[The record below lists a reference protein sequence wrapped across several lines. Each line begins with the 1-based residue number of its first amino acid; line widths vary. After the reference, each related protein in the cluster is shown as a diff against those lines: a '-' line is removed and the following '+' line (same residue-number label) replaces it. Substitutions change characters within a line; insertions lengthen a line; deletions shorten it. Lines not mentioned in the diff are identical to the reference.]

1 MQTRVPVS
9 DAVTGDQPLLASR
22 VVAAYKEPDELVP
35 VTSAITHRLDSS
47 TPMIT
52 EVVQVYNFISIAF
65 SSAELLQ
72 ELAHVKGN
80 LLL

>member
-9 DAVTGDQPLLASR
+9 DAVTGDQPLLASGV
-22 VVAAYKEPDELVP
+22 VVAQKEVDEL
-35 VTSAITHRLDSS
+35 
-47 TPMIT
+47 
-52 EVVQVYNFISIAF
+52 VQVYNFVSVAF